1 MGTSGKGNP
10 AGFYA
15 KDRQAWREW
24 LEKNHAKEKSVWLIL
39 YHAGSATPG
48 VSYNDAVEEAICF
61 GWIDSKPKKRDDES
75 SLLLFSQRKPKSKW
89 SRINR
94 DRAERMI
101 SEMRMMEAGMRMID
115 LAKESGTWTALEDV
129 QKNVIPLDLQKA
141 LDGDLTAKEYFN
153 AFPPSSKR
161 IILEWIL
168 NAKRPGTREKRI
180 QETVRLAAEN
190 VKANH
195 YHQ

>member
-1 MGTSGKGNP
+1 MRTSGKGNP

-15 KDRQAWREW
+15 KDRQEWREW

-39 YHAGSATPG
+39 YHADSVTPC

-75 SLLLFSQRKPKSKW
+75 SLLLFSQRNPGSNW

-94 DRAERMI
+94 GRAERMI
-101 SEMRMMEAGMRMID
+101 SEGRMTDAGMRID
-115 LAKESGTWTALEDV
+115 LAKESGTWTPLEDV
-129 QKNVIPLDLQKA
+129 QKNVIPPDLQKA
-141 LDGDLTAKEYFN
+141 LDGDLTAKQYFN

-168 NAKRPGTREKRI
+168 NAKRPETREKRI
-180 QETVRLAAEN
+180 WETVRLAAEN

-195 YHQ
+195 YRQ